1 MVSRSRK
8 FAHQDDV
15 RVFTQRRAQRFVEA
29 MRVAVHFAL
38 VDQALLRGVHEFD
51 RILDGEDVAVFVLV
65 DVVDHR
71 RQRGRL
77 ARTGRAGHQDQALR
91 LLDHLAEQRR
101 AGQVLE
107 GEHLGR
113 NGTEHRTGATV
124 LVERVHTEARQRRDL
139 EGEVHFEEFLVIA
152 ALLVG
157 HDVVH
162 QRMDLLVV
170 QGGMLMRRTSPSTR
184 IIGGRPA
191 DRCRSDALFLTENAS
206 SSAISMSGYSQ

>member
-1 MVSRSRK
+1 MRI
-8 FAHQDDV
+8 
-15 RVFTQRRAQRFVEA
+15 A
-29 MRVAVHFAL
+29 MHFAL

-51 RILDGEDVAVFVLV
+51 RILDSEDVAVFVLV

-101 AGQVLE
+101 AGQVFQ
-107 GEHLGR
+107 GQHFGR
-113 NGTEHRTGATV
+113 NGAEHRTGATV
-124 LVERVHTEARQRRDL
+124 LVERIDTEARQRRDL
-139 EGEVHFEEFLVIA
+139 EGEVDFEEFLVIA
-152 ALLVG
+152 ALLVR

-170 QGGMLMRRTSPSTR
+170 QGWNVDPANVAVHADHRRQACGQMQVGRFVLYGKRQQLGDIHERLLPNNGFDWKDLSP
-184 IIGGRPA
+184 GG
-191 DRCRSDALFLTENAS
+191 SIAS
-206 SSAISMSGYSQ
+206 